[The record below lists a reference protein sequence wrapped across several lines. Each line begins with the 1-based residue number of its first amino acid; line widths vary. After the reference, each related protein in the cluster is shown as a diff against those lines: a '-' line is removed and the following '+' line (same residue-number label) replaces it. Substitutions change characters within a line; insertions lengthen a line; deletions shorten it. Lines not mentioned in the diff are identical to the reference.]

1 MNRYHKI
8 NFRITALFA
17 ACCLVMGSCTW
28 EEFPEL
34 PPEQQKPVDLS
45 FTTAVNKTPEPGTR
59 IILPGTDF
67 GSASSF
73 PVSDK
78 PYPIGM
84 FLNNPNGSD
93 LFDGASNM
101 RADMT
106 VISKNANG
114 TDNASWNY
122 FDQNGSPIVPRGFPG
137 AQIRLMAY
145 HPWAA
150 GAQADSIP
158 FDFTRKVNTDTG
170 TGQAQ
175 ANLLLC
181 RPRTTNI
188 PANPATDPIPLGFRN
203 AYTKIV
209 LRVTKREDK
218 NDPQNQGKVTET
230 AIENLTAEW
239 IKIRGG
245 IDPATGYVKPTSESG
260 KIWNDSTAFLKTD
273 VPVEFTFLVPA
284 FMDKDVKS
292 EQFGFVLEIDGQQRL
307 FPLQQSQLNT
317 GTDAAGKPTYGFEQ
331 NKINTYNLVYN
342 NSILFLTLQSWN
354 TIDASANFGESAAN
368 DPTFQIDLTKMRR
381 YSQILDQSYQQMAPD
396 YPKDPTQDP
405 LAVRIVQGQEQLL
418 QTYRYNTTHVNN
430 TLLSSVLLGGN
441 GAAIPEAQGNKI
453 YDLEKNYVKLQVT
466 AFEVGGKAV
475 VWQDENGGLVAKD
488 VCRNYRG
495 NGKSDWRLPRVTEM
509 KIIMM
514 WAINFSTR
522 SNLAAFLGKK
532 YVSTE
537 NYMLKRAESVPYWTA
552 TEADMGTPGV
562 IDDQETAWYV
572 QGIYDPDEQ
581 ANQPPYSTNSYNYKV
596 GTRNKQDAAFVRC
609 VREL

>member
-1 MNRYHKI
+1 MTNRYHKI

-45 FTTAVNKTPEPGTR
+45 FTTSVNKTPEPGTR

-73 PVSDK
+73 PVSAT
-78 PYPIGM
+78 PYSIGM

-93 LFDGASNM
+93 LFDGALNM

-122 FDQNGSPIVPRGFPG
+122 FDQNGNAIVPRGFPG
-137 AQIRLMAY
+137 AQIRLTAY
-145 HPWAA
+145 HPWTA
-150 GAQADSIP
+150 GARADSIP

-218 NDPQNQGKVTET
+218 NDPENKGLVKET
-230 AIENLTAEW
+230 AIENLTADW
-239 IKIRGG
+239 IKNRGG
-245 IDPATGYVKPTSESG
+245 IDPATGYVKSTSEPG
-260 KIWNDSTAFLKTD
+260 KIWNDSTATLKTD

-292 EQFGFVLEIDGQQRL
+292 EQFGFILEIDGQQRL

-368 DPTFQIDLTKMRR
+368 DPTFKINLTNMKR
-381 YSQILDQSYQQMAPD
+381 YQFTDQDYQKAAPG
-396 YPKDPTQDP
+396 YPKDPTQNP
-405 LAVRIVQGQEQLL
+405 LKVNNDGQLL
-418 QTYRYNTTHVNN
+418 TTYRYNTTHVNN

-441 GAAIPEAQGNKI
+441 GAAIPKEQGNKI
-453 YDLEKNYVKLQVT
+453 YDLEKNYVNLQVT
-466 AFEVGGKAV
+466 AFEVGGRAV

-514 WAINFSTR
+514 WAIYYGDGR
-522 SNLAAFLGKK
+522 RNLAEFLGKK
-532 YVSTE
+532 GTP
-537 NYMLKRAESVPYWTA
+537 NCLLRRDESVPYWTA
-552 TEADMGTPGV
+552 TEADMGAPGV

-572 QGIYDPDEQ
+572 QGIFDPEDGLVPGQ
-581 ANQPPYSTNSYNYKV
+581 NSANYRV
-596 GTRNKQDAAFVRC
+596 DTREKQDAAFVRC